1 MIAKRASGW
10 VAVLT
15 AAGAAIVVAG
25 LGALATDLGPWYHAL
40 RKPAWQPPDW
50 LFGPAWTVIFAL
62 AALSG
67 YLAWRSLPDLAGW
80 ARIVG
85 LFSVNGILN
94 ILWSVL
100 FFGLHRPDWAL
111 AEVVALWLSIL
122 ALIVVIAPYSKAASV
137 LLVPYLAWVG
147 FAAVLNLAVVQ
158 LNFPLPGA

>member
-1 MIAKRASGW
+1 M
-10 VAVLT
+10 V
-15 AAGAAIVVAG
+15 AAGCRFCRRRG
-25 LGALATDLGPWYHAL
+25 SDRRGGPGGNGDRSRPLDQPL
-40 RKPAWQPPDW
+40 RKPSWEPPDW
-50 LFGPAWTVIFAL
+50 LFGPAWTLIFAL

-67 YLAWRSLPDLAGW
+67 YLAWRSMPDLAGW

-111 AEVVALWLSIL
+111 AEVAALWLSIL
-122 ALIVVIAPYSKAASV
+122 ALIIVIAPYSKPASV
-137 LLVPYLAWVG
+137 LLLPYLVWVA

-158 LNFPLPGA
+158 LNVPLPRA